1 MSGIES
7 VQGTVMSKE
16 IAKIF
21 EKPNVPF
28 ERMLPKVG
36 IPNENMKEIEQN
48 FEQPQPVSSTQLM
61 KRRES
66 ITDQSK
72 VLLQRRASIISQT
85 KQVLKNT
92 QQVSNTSLEA

>member
-36 IPNENMKEIEQN
+36 INISPNENMKAEVIE
-48 FEQPQPVSSTQLM
+48 
-61 KRRES
+61 
-66 ITDQSK
+66 
-72 VLLQRRASIISQT
+72 
-85 KQVLKNT
+85 
-92 QQVSNTSLEA
+92 